1 LEDGAR
7 RAAEASVG
15 KARHGGR
22 RGTWAGWG
30 ANLVDRD
37 EIDGL
42 RVEQLDDKL
51 RSAAQA
57 PAN

>member
-15 KARHGGR
+15 EACHAAGGVPA
-22 RGTWAGWG
+22 AGWG

-42 RVEQLDDKL
+42 LVEQLDDKL
-51 RSAAQA
+51 RRARAA
-57 PAN
+57 N